1 MWRDEGEDLS
11 IQKSSIWFRLVWDFS
26 LKRISSSCMFV
37 TLKCFTP
44 IIKWDRWGEEP
55 NQQFSHDDFTMWIA
69 ALLRMTTCPPPQP
82 PSAAIRHL
90 CNCQWEFSFSSWWNC
105 FDCPHQR
112 HPPHS
117 TSIISVNSHSNVTDL
132 QNTRNQSGKKV
143 FTQYLGCFWWKQ
155 TKNTFR
161 NRRIY
166 SEKWWFVGFKFWK
179 RLFVMFRVLVVS
191 YQTVVQ
197 L

>member
-1 MWRDEGEDLS
+1 MWRDEVEDLS

-69 ALLRMTTCPPPQP
+69 ALLRMTTCPPPTTLSSNQAFVQLPVGVFLLFLVELFWLSP
-82 PSAAIRHL
+82 PETS
-90 CNCQWEFSFSSWWNC
+90 
-105 FDCPHQR
+105 
-112 HPPHS
+112 PHS

-191 YQTVVQ
+191 YQTVDQ
-197 L
+197 P